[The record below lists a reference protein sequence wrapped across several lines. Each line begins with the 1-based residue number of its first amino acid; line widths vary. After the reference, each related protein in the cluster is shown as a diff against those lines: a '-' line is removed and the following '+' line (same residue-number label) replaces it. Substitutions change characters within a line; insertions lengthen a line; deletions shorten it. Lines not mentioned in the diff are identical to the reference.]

1 MCAFPAYHFARRSFL
16 TLHLLLR
23 FPDSDNNPRVASLP
37 YEEASGGREINPD
50 DDKPIAKVV
59 SEKVDN
65 VSGSSAGAGSGDFH
79 TYRHARRRE
88 FFRLAKI
95 EEAAKTEELDEQV
108 GKTACYLFDRYRA

>member
-1 MCAFPAYHFARRSFL
+1 VCIVLLIEPHRPPLFL
-16 TLHLLLR
+16 IT
-23 FPDSDNNPRVASLP
+23 DSDNNPRVASLP

-50 DDKPIAKVV
+50 DDKPAGKVE

-79 TYRHARRRE
+79 TYRHARNRE

-95 EEAAKTEELDEQV
+95 KAEAKTDELNEEVSCVPLV
-108 GKTACYLFDRYRA
+108 RFMCSICLLT